1 METVRYILVALAAL
15 VILVPLLGFSSGGV
29 VDRLGLRA
37 GRKAVEKLGF
47 EVINTSFGKGCFKV
61 VFRRSGDGNGE
72 EGKTYTCKYQY
83 FPGQGIKWL
92 GHGPE
97 EVVCVRNSEG

>member
-29 VDRLGLRA
+29 VDKLGLRA
-37 GRKAVEKLGF
+37 GRKVVEKLGF
-47 EVINTSFGKGCFKV
+47 EVIKSSFGKGCFKV
-61 VFRRSGDGNGE
+61 VFRRAGEGE

-97 EVVCVRNSEG
+97 EVV